1 MAFLRQRILILLAY
15 QPFWRAILVL
25 SAAAIIYLA
34 TTSQPYPIPSAASD
48 KVNHLLAFLQLA
60 VVTRLAWPG
69 LRKLWIV
76 IGLLAFGL
84 GIELVQAQLPYRTFA
99 IADIPRR
106 RCRHC
111 YRVTTVSR
119 IYKATHAKRPAHRS
133 RQQPS
138 IKHHPPDLR
147 HQPGL
152 V

>member
-1 MAFLRQRILILLAY
+1 MAFLRQRILILLEY
-15 QPFWRAILVL
+15 QPFWRAILAL

-69 LRKLWIV
+69 LGKLWIV

-99 IADIPRR
+99 IADILADAAGIAIGLLPCPGFIRPHKQDDR
-106 RCRHC
+106 PI
-111 YRVTTVSR
+111 V
-119 IYKATHAKRPAHRS
+119 HANS
-133 RQQPS
+133 RQ
-138 IKHHPPDLR
+138 
-147 HQPGL
+147 
-152 V
+152 

>member
-1 MAFLRQRILILLAY
+1 MAFLRQRILILLEY

-69 LRKLWIV
+69 LGKLWIV

-99 IADIPRR
+99 IADILADAAGIAIGLLPCPGFIRP
-106 RCRHC
+106 HKQDNQ
-111 YRVTTVSR
+111 S
-119 IYKATHAKRPAHRS
+119 IAHANS
-133 RQQPS
+133 RQ
-138 IKHHPPDLR
+138 
-147 HQPGL
+147 
-152 V
+152 